1 MEVVEDTG
9 KWLGVDTSGR
19 QPKLTDADKE
29 PEYHELSTVFVSFE
43 DTQEFD
49 GLVGSIKQ
57 YGLFEP
63 ILMWQG
69 WIVDGRHRH
78 KACLKAD
85 VKPTYEHLPDDMP
98 FEVVLDR
105 VVAANLMRRHLTTG
119 QRAMTAAALATMTA
133 GGDRGNQYAKSQR
146 PNSATAK
153 SNKEAADQL
162 NVGKT
167 AVKTAKE
174 IIRDAPDLAEEVSK
188 GNMTLNAADNE
199 RRKRKGLPEKTNA
212 PKPKAV
218 DLDELMRIGGSNWDS
233 NVAAGALVS
242 TARDL
247 HLQEGDKGMAR
258 SIMHILENGDGK
270 HSQSYN
276 AAGLIA
282 LYNAIGEHMSEIQ
295 SLLVVKPDTS
305 KMN

>member
-1 MEVVEDTG
+1 MEVLEED
-9 KWLGVDTSGR
+9 WLPVDFSGS
-19 QPKLTDADKE
+19 QPKVRTEDKE

-49 GLVGSIKQ
+49 GIVDSIKQ

-63 ILMWQG
+63 IIMWQG

-85 VKPTYEHLPDDMP
+85 VKPTYEYIPDDTP
-98 FEVVLDR
+98 FNVVLDR
-105 VVAANLMRRHLTTG
+105 VVGANLMRRHMTTG

-133 GGDRGNQYAKSQR
+133 GARTDLEPRE
-146 PNSATAK
+146 NSTEVK
-153 SNKEAADQL
+153 SNKDAADQL
-162 NVGKT
+162 NVSDYS
-167 AVKTAKE
+167 VKTAKA
-174 IIRDAPDLAEEVSK
+174 IKRDAPDLAEEVSK
-188 GNMTLNAADNE
+188 GSMTLNAADNE

-218 DLDELMRIGGSNWDS
+218 DLDELMKIGGSNWDG

-247 HLQEGDKGMAR
+247 HLQEGEKGMAR

-282 LYNAIGEHMSEIQ
+282 LYNAIGKHLPEIE

>member
-1 MEVVEDTG
+1 MEVLDED
-9 KWLGVDTSGR
+9 WLPVDFSGN
-19 QPKLTDADKE
+19 QPKVRSEVKE
-29 PEYHELSTVFVSFE
+29 PKYHELSTVFVSFE

-49 GLVGSIKQ
+49 WLIGSIKQ

-78 KACLKAD
+78 MACLKAD
-85 VKPTYEHLPDDMP
+85 VKPTYEYLPDDMP
-98 FEVVLDR
+98 FNVVRDR

-119 QRAMTAAALATMTA
+119 QRAMTAAALANMTSGA
-133 GGDRGNQYAKSQR
+133 RTDLEPKTNSSEVKSTKD
-146 PNSATAK
+146 S
-153 SNKEAADQL
+153 ADQL
-162 NVGKT
+162 NVGTT
-167 AVKTAKE
+167 AVKTAKA
-174 IIRDAPDLAEEVSK
+174 IKRDAPDLADEVSK
-188 GNMTLNAADNE
+188 GNMTLNAADKE

-218 DLDELMRIGGSNWDS
+218 DLDELMKIGGSNWDG

-247 HLQEGDKGMAR
+247 HLQEGENGMAR

-282 LYNAIGEHMSEIQ
+282 LYNAIGKHLPEIK

>member
-1 MEVVEDTG
+1 MEVLEED
-9 KWLGVDTSGR
+9 WLPVDFSGS
-19 QPKLTDADKE
+19 QPKVRTEDKE
-29 PEYHELSTVFVSFE
+29 PEYHDLSTVFVSFE

-49 GLVGSIKQ
+49 GIVDSIKQ

-85 VKPTYEHLPDDMP
+85 VKPTYEYIPDDTP
-98 FEVVLDR
+98 FNVVLDR
-105 VVAANLMRRHLTTG
+105 VVGANLMRRHMTTG
-119 QRAMTAAALATMTA
+119 QRAMTAAALANMTQA
-133 GGDRGNQYAKSQR
+133 DNQWSAR
-146 PNSATAK
+146 ENSTKHKK
-153 SNKEAADQL
+153 SNKDAADQL
-162 NVGKT
+162 NISDYS
-167 AVKTAKE
+167 VKTAKA
-174 IIRDAPDLAEEVSK
+174 IKRDAPDLAEEVSK

-212 PKPKAV
+212 PKPKSV
-218 DLDELMRIGGSNWDS
+218 DLDELMKIGGSNWDG

-247 HLQEGDKGMAR
+247 HLQEGEKGMAR

-282 LYNAIGEHMSEIQ
+282 LYNAIGKHLPEIE

>member
-1 MEVVEDTG
+1 MEVLEED
-9 KWLGVDTSGR
+9 WLPVDFSGN
-19 QPKLTDADKE
+19 QPKVRTEDKE
-29 PEYHELSTVFVSFE
+29 PEYHDLSTVFVSFE

-49 GLVGSIKQ
+49 GIVDSIKQ

-85 VKPTYEHLPDDMP
+85 VKPTYEYIPDDTP
-98 FEVVLDR
+98 FNVVLDR
-105 VVAANLMRRHLTTG
+105 VVGTNLMRRHMTTG

-133 GGDRGNQYAKSQR
+133 GARTDLEPRE
-146 PNSATAK
+146 NSTEVK
-153 SNKEAADQL
+153 SNKDAADQL
-162 NVGKT
+162 NVSDYS
-167 AVKTAKE
+167 VKTAKA
-174 IIRDAPDLAEEVSK
+174 IKRDAPDLAEEVSK

-212 PKPKAV
+212 PKPKSV
-218 DLDELMRIGGSNWDS
+218 DLDELMKIGGSNWDG

-247 HLQEGDKGMAR
+247 HLQEGEKGMAR

-282 LYNAIGEHMSEIQ
+282 LYNAIGKHLPEIE

>member
-1 MEVVEDTG
+1 MEVLEED
-9 KWLGVDTSGR
+9 WLPVDFSGN
-19 QPKLTDADKE
+19 QPKVRTEDKE
-29 PEYHELSTVFVSFE
+29 PEYHDLSTVFVSFE

-49 GLVGSIKQ
+49 GIVDSIKQ

-85 VKPTYEHLPDDMP
+85 VKPTYEYIPDDTP
-98 FEVVLDR
+98 FNVVRDR
-105 VVAANLMRRHLTTG
+105 VVGANLMRRHLTTG

-133 GGDRGNQYAKSQR
+133 GGTGSNQHEKSKR
-146 PNSATAK
+146 TNLSDSK
-153 SNKEAADQL
+153 SNGDAAKTL
-162 NVGKT
+162 NVSPST
-167 AVKTAKE
+167 VKTAKA
-174 IIRDAPDLAEEVSK
+174 IKRDAPDLAEEVSK

-218 DLDELMRIGGSNWDS
+218 DLDELMKIGGSNWDG

-247 HLQEGDKGMAR
+247 HLQEGEKGMAR

-282 LYNAIGEHMSEIQ
+282 LYNAIGKHLPEIK

>member
-1 MEVVEDTG
+1 MEVLEED
-9 KWLGVDTSGR
+9 WLPVDFSGS
-19 QPKLTDADKE
+19 QPKVRTEDKE
-29 PEYHELSTVFVSFE
+29 PEYHDLSTVFVSFE

-49 GLVGSIKQ
+49 GIVDSIKQ

-85 VKPTYEHLPDDMP
+85 VKPTYEYIPDDTP
-98 FEVVLDR
+98 FNIVLDR
-105 VVAANLMRRHLTTG
+105 VVGANLMRRHMTTG
-119 QRAMTAAALATMTA
+119 QRAMTAAALATMTV
-133 GGDRGNQYAKSQR
+133 GGTGSNQHEKSKR
-146 PNSATAK
+146 NNCSDSK
-153 SNKEAADQL
+153 SNKDAADKL
-162 NVGKT
+162 NVSDMS
-167 AVKTAKE
+167 VKRAKA
-174 IIRDAPDLAEEVSK
+174 IKRDAPDLAEEVSK

-218 DLDELMRIGGSNWDS
+218 DLDELMKIGGSNWDG

-247 HLQEGDKGMAR
+247 HLQEGEKGMAR

-282 LYNAIGEHMSEIQ
+282 LYNAIGKHLPEIE

>member
-1 MEVVEDTG
+1 MLVEDDEENM
-9 KWLGVDTSGR
+9 LGLDLSGN
-19 QPKLTDADKE
+19 QPKFDTE
-29 PEYHELSTVFVSFE
+29 PKYHELSTVFTSFE

-49 GLVGSIKQ
+49 GIVVSIKQ

-85 VKPTYEHLPDDMP
+85 VKPTYEYLPDDMP
-98 FEVVLDR
+98 FNVVRDR

-119 QRAMTAAALATMTA
+119 QRAMTAAALANMTD
-133 GGDRGNQYAKSQR
+133 GGGGNQYTKVDR
-146 PNSATAK
+146 TNSSSAK
-153 SNKEAADQL
+153 SNEDSADQL
-162 NVGKT
+162 NVGTT
-167 AVKTAKE
+167 AVKTAKA
-174 IIRDAPDLAEEVSK
+174 IKRDAPDLAEEVSK

-199 RRKRKGLPEKTNA
+199 RRKRQGLPEKTNA
-212 PKPKAV
+212 PKPKTV
-218 DLDELMRIGGSNWDS
+218 DLDDLMKKGGSNWNS

-247 HLQEGDKGMAR
+247 HLQEGEKGMAR

-270 HSQSYN
+270 HSQPYN

-282 LYNAIGEHMSEIQ
+282 LYNAIGNHLSEIED
-295 SLLVVKPDTS
+295 LLLVKPDTS

>member
-1 MEVVEDTG
+1 MEVLEED
-9 KWLGVDTSGR
+9 WLPVDFSGN
-19 QPKLTDADKE
+19 QPKVRTEDKE
-29 PEYHELSTVFVSFE
+29 PEYHDLSTVFVSFE

-49 GLVGSIKQ
+49 GIVDSIKQ

-69 WIVDGRHRH
+69 CIVDGRHRH

-85 VKPTYEHLPDDMP
+85 VKPTYEYIPDDTP
-98 FEVVLDR
+98 FNVVLDR
-105 VVAANLMRRHLTTG
+105 VVGANLMRRHMTTG
-119 QRAMTAAALATMTA
+119 QRAMTAAALANMTV
-133 GGDRGNQYAKSQR
+133 GRNWESNRTNLSDN
-146 PNSATAK
+146 K
-153 SNKEAADQL
+153 SNGDAAKTL
-162 NVGKT
+162 NVSPST
-167 AVKTAKE
+167 VKTAKA
-174 IIRDAPDLAEEVSK
+174 IKRDAPDLAEEVSK

-212 PKPKAV
+212 PKPKSV
-218 DLDELMRIGGSNWDS
+218 DLDELMKIGGSNWDG

-247 HLQEGDKGMAR
+247 HLQEGEKGMAR

-282 LYNAIGEHMSEIQ
+282 LYNAIGKHLLEIE